1 MKVERG
7 SVSKELI
14 SAIARLR
21 DAGVETP
28 QLDSQLLMAYALG
41 CSRLDVVAHPER
53 VLTDPQ
59 LTLLRDMLQ
68 RRATRYP
75 LAYILGEKE
84 FFGLLLEVTPAVL
97 IPRPETEILVEQVL
111 ARVGDDARIADIGTG
126 SGAIAVAMAV
136 NLRAARIWATDTSE
150 DALKVARANA
160 EKHAVSERVS
170 MISGDLLEP
179 LVLKGLQFD
188 AVVSNPP
195 YIPSAVIESLE
206 PEVRREPVGALDGGA
221 DGLDAY
227 RGLFPQAIACTKL
240 VAVEFG
246 IGQGDS
252 VADIAK
258 AAGFSDVEI
267 VRDLAGIERV
277 AIVGF

>member
-1 MKVERG
+1 M
-7 SVSKELI
+7 
-14 SAIARLR
+14 
-21 DAGVETP
+21 ETP